1 MAKKTMPQIS
11 QKSFNTLARS
21 VKDTND
27 RVKRMET
34 ALMGDK
40 DLEVVGMA
48 EKVAAH
54 GKYIAKDKRF
64 KYLATGAIAGG
75 NIGFWAWIKSH
86 LGI

>member
-11 QKSFNTLARS
+11 QKSFKALSES

-27 RVKRMET
+27 RVKRMEV
-34 ALMGDK
+34 ALMGDEEM
-40 DLEVVGMA
+40 EVQGMA
-48 EKVAAH
+48 QKVAAH

-64 KYLATGAIAGG
+64 KYLATGALAGG

-86 LGI
+86 IGI